1 MSNVLESLA
10 DLQNIRIEGIEK
22 INIRYQT
29 IVSNTKSKTYD
40 VLDHRKQEVCE
51 TISYSGNNGL
61 FRKII

>member
-40 VLDHRKQEVCE
+40 VLDHRKQEVCIFLIVE
-51 TISYSGNNGL
+51 IMVYL
-61 FRKII
+61 EK